1 MSPDPTSEG
10 EQKCQYPQSVSQ
22 KPLNRNYFFIHTYTV
37 SDGETVKDLS
47 APSDGNETEKKM
59 YVQLSH
65 FGLFSIIIPICNVVF
80 ADFST

>member
-37 SDGETVKDLS
+37 SDGETVKDLP
-47 APSDGNETEKKM
+47 APSDGNETEKKCM
-59 YVQLSH
+59 YNCHTLVSSPL
-65 FGLFSIIIPICNVVF
+65 LFQYVM
-80 ADFST
+80 